1 MAAEHI
7 IGLDAGTSGARCAI
21 VRPGAGKIASA
32 RREWSYETMPD
43 APFGWSFDAERFW
56 SVICEVT
63 KAALAE
69 SGLSGEDIAAIGVTS
84 QRLGV
89 VVVDTDGHAIYAGP
103 NIDARAFAQGLAIDA
118 TQADRVYEYCGKL
131 PSLLLAPAKLQW
143 LQRQRG
149 DDASRALA
157 VFSIAD
163 WVAYQLTGSRRAER
177 TLSCDNG
184 LAGAPNGEYDRALLG
199 DLGVPQNILPPV
211 VSSSEVAGELSAGG
225 AKQTGL
231 RARTPVVIAGSDT
244 QCALLAM
251 GVDQPGEIGIV
262 AGWSCPV
269 QQVTATPCFD
279 NERRTWVSLHATSDR
294 WVLESSA
301 ADGGRTWRWWC
312 EQLLGESAQSVAR
325 AAALAAEAR
334 PGSSDAVATLGTRA
348 MNAGKMNANLGGLLM
363 MTPVGSAGRPQML
376 RAGLEGIAFAL
387 RANVDQ
393 AQEISGAPATRV
405 ALGGGFTKTE
415 VFPTML
421 ASLLE
426 REIDV
431 AQDVEVSAR
440 GAALLAARAV
450 GASQDALH
458 IDTTTVAPN
467 AADTEVYRRSY
478 ARWQHIGK
486 ALDEAMK
493 GMP

>member
-1 MAAEHI
+1 MAADCI
-7 IGLDAGTSGARCAI
+7 IGLDAGTSGARCVI

-63 KAALAE
+63 KAALGD
-69 SGLSGEDIAAIGVTS
+69 SGLSGDDIAAVGVTS

-89 VVVDTDGHAIYAGP
+89 VMVDTDGRAIYAGP

-118 TQADRVYEYCGKL
+118 TQAARIYEYCGKL

-143 LQRQRG
+143 LQRQRA
-149 DDASRALA
+149 DDASRTLA

-163 WVAYQLTGSRRAER
+163 WVAYQLSGTPRAER

-184 LAGAPNGEYDRALLG
+184 LASATSGDYDRAFLS
-199 DLGVPQNILPPV
+199 DLGVPENVLPPV
-211 VSSSEVAGELSAGG
+211 VSGSEVAGDVSASG

-231 RARTPVVIAGSDT
+231 RAGTPVVIAGSDT
-244 QCALLAM
+244 QCALLAL
-251 GVDQPGEIGIV
+251 GVDEPGEIGIV

-279 NERRTWVSLHATSDR
+279 NERRTWVSLHAAGDR

-301 ADGGRTWRWWC
+301 ADAGRTWRWWC
-312 EQLLGESAQSVAR
+312 EQLLGEGAQSVAQ
-325 AAALAAEAR
+325 AARLAAKAQ

-363 MTPVGSAGRPQML
+363 MTPVGPAGRPQML
-376 RAGLEGIAFAL
+376 RAGLENIAFAL
-387 RANVDQ
+387 RANIDQ
-393 AQEISGAPATRV
+393 AQEISGLPATHV
-405 ALGGGFTKTE
+405 ALGGGFTQTE
-415 VFPTML
+415 IFPTML
-421 ASLLE
+421 ASLLD

-431 AQDVEVSAR
+431 AQDIEVSAH
-440 GAALLAARAV
+440 GAALLAAHAV
-450 GASQDALH
+450 GMSQDALR
-458 IDTTTVAPN
+458 IDTTRVTPN
-467 AADTEVYRRSY
+467 TADVQTYRRSY
-478 ARWQHIGK
+478 ARWRHIGR
-486 ALDEAMK
+486 ALDEAMR